1 MGSDARKTD
10 NEGFRMRPGGTN
22 ERENNDAW
30 KLKNERRTFASEK
43 ESNSCV
49 FKKMWNSAG

>member
-1 MGSDARKTD
+1 MASDARKTD
-10 NEGFRMRPGGTN
+10 KDGFRMKPGGTN
-22 ERENNDAW
+22 ERETNNAW
-30 KLKNERRTFASEK
+30 KLKNERKTFASGK